1 MNLKTFAAAGAV
13 AIAALTVGAM
23 PASAAT
29 ASETITTGGL
39 TTTSPDMTFAGVI
52 VTGSAQTQ
60 TGSYVLDV
68 TDLTGHNAGWHVTIA
83 GAALTNADTTT
94 LVTTATPPIAAP
106 CTVVVTGCTDLPANV
121 AATAPFVISP
131 TAVPLYSAAVNTGEL
146 QHHVVVPMSVAIP
159 ASVSSGAFTSTW
171 TVSVTSG
178 P

>member
-1 MNLKTFAAAGAV
+1 VNPKNILTAGVV
-13 AIAALTVGAM
+13 ALMALGLGSMTAW
-23 PASAAT
+23 AAT

-39 TTTSPDMTFAGVI
+39 TTTSPDMTFAGVT
-52 VTGSAQTQ
+52 VTGAATTQ
-60 TGSYVLDV
+60 SGTYTLDV
-68 TDLTGHNAGWHVTIA
+68 NDLTGHNAGWHVTLA

-106 CTVVVTGCTDLPANV
+106 CTVVVTGCTDLAANV

-146 QHHVVVPMSVAIP
+146 EHHVVVPMSVAIP
-159 ASVSSGAFTSTW
+159 ASVSSGTFTSTW
-171 TVSVTSG
+171 TISVTSG

>member
-1 MNLKTFAAAGAV
+1 MNLKNIAAASAFVLAV
-13 AIAALTVGAM
+13 LAAGTT
-23 PASAAT
+23 PAFAAT
-29 ASETITTGGL
+29 ASETISTGGL

-52 VTGSAQTQ
+52 VTGAAQTQ

-68 TDLTGHNAGWHVTIA
+68 TDLTGHNAGWHVTLA

-106 CTVVVTGCTDLPANV
+106 CTVVVTGCIDLPANV
-121 AATAPFVISP
+121 ASTAPFVISP
-131 TAVPLYSAAVNTGEL
+131 TAVPLYSAAVNTGVLEN
-146 QHHVVVPMSVAIP
+146 HVVVPMSVTIR